1 MDEGPTDF
9 LKVFYKIIDWFAQ
22 LCRNLL
28 KANFAKVF
36 LKVER
41 VLLKLLLVNLIRHDM
56 MLSLI
61 REKNYI

>member
-41 VLLKLLLVNLIRHDM
+41 VLLKLIF
-56 MLSLI
+56 LST
-61 REKNYI
+61 